1 MNFTLQHLR
10 FLVCLVFSNAAHIVS
25 KVLIQVVDEADR
37 LLTQSF
43 QDWLKQI
50 LAATQP
56 PPFASLQTHEKAPTT
71 LVGDD
76 DDRWFIPHHD
86 ALAPT
91 HLTSPAEN
99 GNVVFTSDFD
109 EPLYSSCQKL
119 LFSATLTSN
128 PSKIAEL
135 NLRDAKWF
143 VVKGKSEDVDV
154 PTLLDEGFEL
164 PLGLRVRRGNAY
176 LTSRYANLVHQEYM
190 VITSAS
196 LKPLVLFY
204 LIHENGIRNALVFTK
219 STESTLRLLHLFEY
233 FYQATRDSTKV
244 GDGWAAKSVKAEAFS
259 SDLAP
264 AQRTAVLERFKRQEV
279 DVYVAL

>member
-1 MNFTLQHLR
+1 MVT
-10 FLVCLVFSNAAHIVS
+10 

-76 DDRWFIPHHD
+76 HDRWFIPHD

-91 HLTSPAEN
+91 HLTRTADN

-109 EPLYSSCQKL
+109 EPLYSSCQKM

-164 PLGLRVRRGNAY
+164 PLGLRVRRGNIY
-176 LTSRYANLVHQEYM
+176 ITSRYANLAH
-190 VITSAS
+190 
-196 LKPLVLFY
+196 
-204 LIHENGIRNALVFTK
+204 
-219 STESTLRLLHLFEY
+219 
-233 FYQATRDSTKV
+233 
-244 GDGWAAKSVKAEAFS
+244 
-259 SDLAP
+259 
-264 AQRTAVLERFKRQEV
+264 
-279 DVYVAL
+279 